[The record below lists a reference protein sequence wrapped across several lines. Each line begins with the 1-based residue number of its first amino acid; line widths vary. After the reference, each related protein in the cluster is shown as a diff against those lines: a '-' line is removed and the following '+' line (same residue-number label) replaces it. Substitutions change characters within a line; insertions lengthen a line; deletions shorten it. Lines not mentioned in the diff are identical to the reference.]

1 MARRAT
7 GNQRRE
13 CGIDQVIQ
21 NKMKRSLNEPSLK
34 TIQTNGLATVLVFLT
49 AMAAV
54 LVPSAKML
62 AAEGKAK
69 VIGYYMDAS
78 DDYYKAGFQVFKAL
92 ATKAGWQV
100 QDVVGQG
107 TAPEQIAAVENFIT
121 QGVDALVVVQNSP
134 ATTSECLKKA
144 SAAGIPEFHLTHN
157 PPNEPG
163 LAGFAG
169 FDWVYDGELAG
180 QSAMKHNVKRLVM
193 IEGKLGQGTAS
204 GQTQGFLQ
212 AYKKAGKDIGKALDS
227 VGVKGAGGKDLQ
239 IVFWGSGNWF
249 ADPAKKVM
257 QDAITALGPDGFDG
271 AYVQN
276 DEMMTGAL
284 QAMQEAGLDPSK
296 YWLGASN
303 GKEKSWDWVAKGST
317 TMDVNQCPTLE
328 ADICFQQIT
337 AYFDKKP
344 YKRAVFVNFLPFE
357 KETQD
362 KSKLIPWIL
371 NDYMAKREANAFV
384 YDINN
389 AVFRENPAY
398 AAK

>member
-1 MARRAT
+1 
-7 GNQRRE
+7 
-13 CGIDQVIQ
+13 
-21 NKMKRSLNEPSLK
+21 MKRSLNEPSLK
-34 TIQTNGLATVLVFLT
+34 TIQTNGLATVLVFFT
-49 AMAAV
+49 ALGSV
-54 LVPSAKML
+54 LLPSAKIM

-296 YWLGASN
+296 YWLGSSN
-303 GKEKSWDWVAKGST
+303 GKEKSWDWVAKGLT
-317 TMDVNQCPTLE
+317 AMDVNQCPTLE

-371 NDYMAKREANAFV
+371 NDYMAKREANAFI

-389 AVFRENPAY
+389 AVFRENPTY

>member
-1 MARRAT
+1 
-7 GNQRRE
+7 
-13 CGIDQVIQ
+13 
-21 NKMKRSLNEPSLK
+21 MKPGSIGQLK
-34 TIQTNGLATVLVFLT
+34 TKRQTKRLALMLTGLTVLS
-49 AMAAV
+49 AV
-54 LVPSAKML
+54 ILPAGKIA
-62 AAEGKAK
+62 AAEGKPK

-121 QGVDALVVVQNSP
+121 QGVDAIVVVQNSP
-134 ATTSECLKKA
+134 QTTSETLKRCHD
-144 SAAGIPEFHLTHN
+144 AGIPEFHLTHN

-180 QSAMKHNVKRLVM
+180 KSAMKHNVKKLIM
-193 IEGKLGQGTAS
+193 IEGKLGQGTAA

-212 AYKKAGKDIGKALDS
+212 AYKKAGKDIGNALDS
-227 VGVKGAGGKDLQ
+227 VGVRGAGGKDLQ
-239 IVFWGSGNWF
+239 VVFWGSGNWF

-257 QDAITALGPDGFDG
+257 QDAITSLGPDGFDG

-284 QAMQEAGLDPSK
+284 EAMQEAGLDSSK

-303 GKEKSWDWVAKGST
+303 GKEKSWNWVEKGQT

-328 ADICFQQIT
+328 ADICFQQMT

-357 KETQD
+357 KDTLD

-371 NDYMAKREANAFV
+371 NDYMTKRAANAFV

-398 AAK
+398 AVAAK

>member
-1 MARRAT
+1 
-7 GNQRRE
+7 
-13 CGIDQVIQ
+13 
-21 NKMKRSLNEPSLK
+21 
-34 TIQTNGLATVLVFLT
+34 
-49 AMAAV
+49 
-54 LVPSAKML
+54 
-62 AAEGKAK
+62 
-69 VIGYYMDAS
+69 
-78 DDYYKAGFQVFKAL
+78 
-92 ATKAGWQV
+92 
-100 QDVVGQG
+100 VVGQG

-227 VGVKGAGGKDLQ
+227 VGVKGAGGQDLQ

-296 YWLGASN
+296 YWLGSSN

-317 TMDVNQCPTLE
+317 SMDVNQCPTLE

-344 YKRAVFVNFLPFE
+344 YKKAVFVNFLPFE

-371 NDYMAKREANAFV
+371 NDYMAKREANAFI

-398 AAK
+398 AAAAK